1 MDQVKLKQD
10 ALLKLNLPINIELG
24 IIKHLEVTYSIK
36 LVQVKIPWL
45 SIGSSP
51 VEIILEGL
59 NLIVSP

>member
-36 LVQVKIPWL
+36 PSQVKIPWL